1 MCFSILPALAT
12 ILKVR
17 NSKLKQIA
25 NLSNSSSL
33 ETNNQ
38 NKIDTSILL
47 SVWNDLT
54 TSKLSNN
61 TNFSNSQT
69 IITNINVFIVKF
81 DVFREYNAKTL
92 SQLSL
97 ISFFK

>member
-1 MCFSILPALAT
+1 MCFAILPALAT

-47 SVWNDLT
+47 SV
-54 TSKLSNN
+54 
-61 TNFSNSQT
+61 
-69 IITNINVFIVKF
+69 
-81 DVFREYNAKTL
+81 
-92 SQLSL
+92 
-97 ISFFK
+97 